1 MQRHE
6 LEKLSRE
13 ELVAHAER
21 LGIPR
26 PRVLTAPELIDEII
40 SRTEAHPGRRGR
52 ERGWL
57 GKARD
62 LLARVVEKGLHLP
75 EAARAIRTQAP
86 MNKDWPNPPPPLAT
100 VTLAEIYAAQGH
112 LDRAIAVLDEVLA
125 REPDHKEAKAL
136 RARYVEQTQRSK
148 PKPSR
153 VTDIEPAADA
163 AEPGES
169 ANTTVLEDPAP
180 PEPEEA
186 APPANTREFE
196 TNTSEIPAAEPGE
209 AAPAI
214 ALEEEAAVAAP
225 VEEAAAAAPSTET
238 ETATATEPLPQAA
251 PLELEEPA
259 DINEVVAIPV
269 DPRTIYVYWEV
280 RAETLAKAK
289 ARHEDGSL
297 ILRCVSITPTWD
309 GPVHTTRDVPVEEL
323 FGDGFLRDM
332 LPGSDIRVTVG
343 YIAKGQF
350 EPFAIGQELALP
362 RVEES
367 QAMGTRTGTYSPAG
381 VVLPDHVDRTPG
393 KAVASFTPY
402 HEPGPGEGRVGGP
415 SWVRGGERRIEAGA
429 ARVGGGM
436 GEGGE
441 RRSGGVP
448 VSASISTPEGPAMV
462 ATERVGEGARGRMRF
477 FSYVQKQGAVAYGGA
492 SEQLWG
498 GASDWTYGGA
508 SELVRR
514 G

>member
-112 LDRAIAVLDEVLA
+112 LDRAIGVLDEVLA
-125 REPDHKEAKAL
+125 REPDHKEAKGL

-186 APPANTREFE
+186 APPANTREIE
-196 TNTSEIPAAEPGE
+196 TNTSEIPVVEPGE
-209 AAPAI
+209 AAP
-214 ALEEEAAVAAP
+214 
-225 VEEAAAAAPSTET
+225 
-238 ETATATEPLPQAA
+238 
-251 PLELEEPA
+251 LEEPA

-309 GPVHTTRDVPVEEL
+309 GPVHTTRDVPVGEL

-332 LPGSDIRVTVG
+332 LPGSDIRITVG
-343 YIAKGQF
+343 YLAKGQF

-367 QAMGTRTGTYSPAG
+367 QAVGTRTGSYSPAG

-393 KAVASFTPY
+393 RAVASFTPY

-415 SWVRGGERRIEAGA
+415 SWVRGGERRVEAGG
-429 ARVGGGM
+429 AREGGGM

-441 RRSGGVP
+441 RRSGGVA
-448 VSASISTPEGPAMV
+448 VSAPISTPEGPAMV

-477 FSYVQKQGAVAYGGA
+477 FSYVQKQGAAAYGGA

-498 GASDWTYGGA
+498 GASDWAYGGA